1 MFGAF
6 SRLGIDFI
14 NMEGLESSRPSS
26 SNELSISQ
34 IGLHHS
40 FFGEI
45 NYDLTFFL
53 CLSNSFLKV
62 NKEIFIAIYDKW
74 KIQTYQVYQS
84 SVRVVSEPQKSVED
98 GALSAVAGAM
108 ICLGVLIGISS
119 VILLFTLIR

>member
-1 MFGAF
+1 M
-6 SRLGIDFI
+6 SLVTIQWNCSQNWNKR
-14 NMEGLESSRPSS
+14 
-26 SNELSISQ
+26 SQ

-53 CLSNSFLKV
+53 SLSNSHLTAS
-62 NKEIFIAIYDKW
+62 KEIFVAIYNKW

-84 SVRVVSEPQKSVED
+84 PVRVVSEPQKSVED
-98 GALSAVAGAM
+98 GALSAIVGAM